1 MSHGACRAISTPDG
15 ALIRKDGESDGRYR
29 KRKGRETPYYLRL
42 SAEWFKRLESLL
54 DVPHNRVA
62 GTAIAGCVNRADL
75 IEDSFDV
82 FLQVHALAREL
93 NIRDANLLVY
103 KMIEA
108 TRLQERVVALEVSSN
123 VKQANVALLPPP
135 DANS

>member
-15 ALIRKDGESDGRYR
+15 ALIRKDGEDDGRYR

-42 SAEWFKRLESLL
+42 SAKWFKRLESLL

-62 GTAIAGCVNRADL
+62 GTAIAGCVSRADL
-75 IEDSFDV
+75 IETSCDV
-82 FLQVHALAREL
+82 LLQVHTLAREL
-93 NIRDANLLVY
+93 NIHDANLLLSR
-103 KMIEA
+103 MIEA
-108 TRLQERVVALEVSSN
+108 TLKQERVTALQVPSN
-123 VKQANVALLPPP
+123 VEQANVALLPPP